1 MFKIFGIS
9 LGELV
14 RFSGVS
20 SSRLSKHRVN
30 DFLSAK
36 RWSLKLGLAIS

>member
-1 MFKIFGIS
+1 MSKSFGIG

-14 RFSGVS
+14 GFSGVY
-20 SSRLSKHRVN
+20 SSRLPKHRAN
-30 DFLSAK
+30 DFLAAK